1 MDELAGIRMFVRV
14 VEGGSFVAAA
24 RGLGLSKSV
33 ITKRVKELEDRL
45 KAQLLVRSTRR
56 LTLTDA
62 GASYFER
69 CVRIV
74 AELEEAQSAVRSL
87 TVGLTGT
94 LRISCIASF
103 LAHQLARDVCRF
115 QQQHPDLLIE
125 LHHNDRVYDPI
136 QEGYDVCIQ
145 PADVGG
151 EGIVRQQIVPLR
163 RLLVATPD
171 YFKRHGRPSHPDELV
186 AHRCAHNN
194 YILPLSDIT
203 FTGPDGPVRIPPI
216 RPIVLSNSIWM
227 IREAALS
234 GDCVAILPIY
244 AIVDELRSGALL
256 PVFEDFRVGAAML
269 NAFYRR
275 SPRLPAKVRM
285 LLRISGGTIRRRTA
299 LGAAAVPRPSAPAPR
314 RVRAVA
320 RSKRC
325 EGRCKEGLWE
335 EKHHD
340 HALSSRV
347 VGLRG
352 QSAPRAGGE
361 IRALG
366 RHLRRHSARRSIRSR
381 LCEAQSQGGGADA
394 RA

>member
-33 ITKRVKELEDRL
+33 ITKRVRELEDRL
-45 KAQLLVRSTRR
+45 NAQLLVRSTRR

-74 AELEEAQSAVRSL
+74 AELDDAQSAVRSL

-103 LAHQLARDVCRF
+103 LAHQLARDVCDF
-115 QQQHPDLLIE
+115 QRQHPDLVVE
-125 LHHNDRVYDPI
+125 LHHNDRIYDPI
-136 QEGYDVCIQ
+136 QEGYDVCVQ

-151 EGIVRQQIVPLR
+151 EGIVRQQVVQLR

-171 YFKRHGRPSHPDELV
+171 YFKRHGRPSHPNELA

-194 YILPLSDIT
+194 YILPLADIT

-269 NAFYRR
+269 SAFYRR

-285 LLRISGGTIRRRTA
+285 LLRFLAERYGGEPPWEQRLFGDRPQLRRVVC
-299 LGAAAVPRPSAPAPR
+299 GPSPSAKNINEEA
-314 RVRAVA
+314 
-320 RSKRC
+320 KRN
-325 EGRCKEGLWE
+325 
-335 EKHHD
+335 
-340 HALSSRV
+340 
-347 VGLRG
+347 LRG
-352 QSAPRAGGE
+352 VTP
-361 IRALG
+361 
-366 RHLRRHSARRSIRSR
+366 
-381 LCEAQSQGGGADA
+381 
-394 RA
+394 

>member
-194 YILPLSDIT
+194 YILPLTDIT
-203 FTGPDGPVRIPPI
+203 FTGPDGPARIPPV

-269 NAFYRR
+269 NAFHRR

-285 LLRISGGTIRRRTA
+285 LLGFLAEQYDGEPPWEQQLFRD
-299 LGAAAVPRPSAPAPR
+299 RP
-314 RVRAVA
+314 
-320 RSKRC
+320 
-325 EGRCKEGLWE
+325 
-335 EKHHD
+335 
-340 HALSSRV
+340 
-347 VGLRG
+347 
-352 QSAPRAGGE
+352 
-361 IRALG
+361 
-366 RHLRRHSARRSIRSR
+366 HLRRVVYGPSHAAKDAK
-381 LCEAQSQGGGADA
+381 EDAKKDWGGKAP
-394 RA
+394 